1 MSTEKKKEQQLLE
14 DVTAQPA
21 VQSSYSTAGLNSR
34 KEVENALTN
43 AVYTP
48 GQSVTNAAADLKN
61 WQQNR
66 PGKYESTYQGTSK
79 TLSVS
84 CWSGTASSTAMH
96 RTRSTASMPSST
108 PRTPATPA
116 RTPPHRLRPS
126 PAATAPAMRPVW
138 PSRRTS
144 SRWAR

>member
-14 DVTAQPA
+14 DVTARPA

-48 GQSVTNAAADLKN
+48 GQSVTDAAADLRN
-61 WQQNR
+61 WQQNGR
-66 PGKYESTYQGTSK
+66 
-79 TLSVS
+79 
-84 CWSGTASSTAMH
+84 
-96 RTRSTASMPSST
+96 ASMRAPIRPHRRPHRSAAGAEQLPVQLCT
-108 PRTPATPA
+108 GPALRQYAQQYTQNA
-116 RTPPHRLRPS
+116 RNASADAPHRLQPS